1 MKKRFLIRTM
11 VLAFALSMSVFAG
24 CGKSDKKDDSNTMV
38 SAEQVDVSVAG
49 TYVYSYTEEF
59 DGEVIELSST
69 IVLKDDHTCELTFQD
84 TVEGKWDGSK
94 FTLDNGNEYEY
105 KLEDGN
111 LNLNQDGTWITFL
124 KEE

>member
-1 MKKRFLIRTM
+1 MKKRFLISTM
-11 VLAFALSMSVFAG
+11 ALVLVVSMSMFAG
-24 CGKSDKKDDSNTMV
+24 CGKSDSKDAGNTNASV
-38 SAEQVDVSVAG
+38 EQVEASVAG
-49 TYVYSYTEEF
+49 TYVYNYTEEF

-84 TVEGKWDGSK
+84 TVEGKWDENK
-94 FTLDNGNEYEY
+94 IMLDNGNEYEY

-111 LNLNQDGTWITFL
+111 LSLNQDGIWSTFL